1 MFKFLTKKTT
11 PEQTIA
17 QLQQTISELTAA
29 LEVYANSENWGE
41 TAAWG
46 NKRKN
51 RWLGEGDGSDIA
63 SQALSK
69 LEDVAGG

>member
-1 MFKFLTKKTT
+1 MFKHLTKKPT

-17 QLQQTISELTAA
+17 QLEQRISELTTA
-29 LEVYANSENWGE
+29 LEIYANRDNWGE

-51 RWLGEGDGSDIA
+51 RWLGEGDGADVA

-69 LEDVAGG
+69 L

>member
-1 MFKFLTKKTT
+1 MFRHLTKKTT

-17 QLQQTISELTAA
+17 QLEQRILQLTAA
-29 LEVYANSENWGE
+29 LEVYANQDNWGE

-51 RWLGEGDGSDIA
+51 RWLGEGNGMDAAQD
-63 SQALSK
+63 ALSK
-69 LEDVAGG
+69 SDK